1 VDIRPTPHQW
11 VRVAVIWLIVCLGVT
26 FLYLVFVARNLD
38 AITNIDALDYAQI
51 ARNLSEGK
59 GFTTDFI
66 KPLSLTRFRRLD
78 GHPDMV
84 FPPLHPFVTSVFMR
98 LMGANKRAVAL
109 ACGLPFLLTL
119 LVIYFLGQVLFDKRV
134 AILGAALFGDNLWT
148 ERYSISGLEVCL
160 VGLLLI
166 TIFLVLYLLAQEPKK
181 RAVLAVALGVLLG
194 LIYLTKY
201 IWILILLPVLVYV
214 WFSVG
219 KEERWKLVGAV
230 VAVFIVVILP
240 WCIRNQQV
248 AGNPLFSWRWYE
260 ITMETMTN
268 PGNTLYRSYRT
279 DVASPLSFALIHPR
293 EMLEKVRKGGSNLYA
308 VLCAAG
314 GPYAV
319 AFFIVAILVPLG
331 GLAFERLRYLVYV
344 IYLLMFLALVVVL
357 PSQRMLY
364 PLGPI
369 VVLIA
374 AACFYRVLT
383 PRVRGY
389 APREQYRYTALA
401 VGVLIFVQAFPLMLN
416 LTALPRPGERSPSE
430 RAASLAREVAEAT
443 TGPIIADVPWWTAWY
458 GHQTSIW
465 LPRSWDDL
473 DRLQQ
478 DIGQVSYL
486 LLTPTVVQWRASE
499 RTQEWVRLWSAA
511 QSGRP
516 VTYRGFTVYKRLG
529 DNWIIFRKVSQLPR
543 SGSTGAEVESGAD

>member
-1 VDIRPTPHQW
+1 MNTRPTPHQW
-11 VRVAVIWLIVCLGVT
+11 VRVAFIWLLVCLGVS
-26 FLYLVFVARNLD
+26 FLYLLVMARNLD
-38 AITNIDALDYAQI
+38 AITKIDALDYAQV
-51 ARNLSEGK
+51 ARNLSEGN

-66 KPLSLTRFRRLD
+66 KPLSLTRFRRIE

-98 LMGANKRAVAL
+98 VMGANKRAVAL

-119 LVIYFLGQVLFDKRV
+119 LVIYFLGQMVFDKRV
-134 AILGAALFGDNLWT
+134 AILGATLFGVNLWT
-148 ERYSISGLEVCL
+148 VRYSISGLEVCL
-160 VGLLLI
+160 VGLLL
-166 TIFLVLYLLAQEPKK
+166 TALFLVLYLLAKDEK
-181 RAVLAVALGVLLG
+181 RRLPLAVVLGVLLG

-201 IWILILLPVLVYV
+201 IWALILLPVLVYV
-214 WFSVG
+214 WVSG
-219 KEERWKLVGAV
+219 GREERGKLVGV
-230 VAVFIVVILP
+230 VVGVFVVVILP

-248 AGNPLFSWRWYE
+248 AGSPLFTWRWYE

-268 PGNTLYRSYRT
+268 PGNTLYRSYRLG
-279 DVASPLSFALIHPR
+279 VEGPFGFAMTHPR
-293 EMLEKVRKGGSNLYA
+293 EMLEKARMGASNLYA
-308 VLCAAG
+308 VLGAVG
-314 GPYAV
+314 GPYAIG
-319 AFFIVAILVPLG
+319 FFIVAILVPLG

-344 IYLLMFLALVVVL
+344 TYVLMFLALVAVL

-369 VVLIA
+369 VALIEA
-374 AACFYRVLT
+374 AFLYRVLT
-383 PRVRGY
+383 PIVRRY
-389 APREQYRYTALA
+389 APREQHRYTVIG
-401 VGVLIFVQAFPLMLN
+401 VGVLIFIQAFPLALN

-430 RAASLAREVAEAT
+430 RAAELSREVAEAT

-473 DRLQQ
+473 DRLEQ
-478 DIGQVSYL
+478 DIGQVPYL
-486 LLTPTVVQWRASE
+486 LLTPTVMQWQSSE

-516 VTYRGFTVYKRLG
+516 VSYRGFTVYKRLG
-529 DNWIIFRKVSQLPR
+529 DSWIIFRKVSQLPR
-543 SGSTGAEVESGAD
+543 QPAAGAEVESGAG